1 MAVVI
6 SSQFYQASLW
16 KNISKIV
23 FTSPNMDSPAIAGT
37 RSHILPGEGDL
48 ATWYE
53 DTANMYRIE
62 DSQWET
68 NSDFFNYRMKCK
80 DTIEIL
86 DHAGYI
92 DVKEANYSSL
102 DTFIKENSGVEVV
115 GYLDNTSYITNTKP
129 RLEYTLTQFNLNEI
143 YNTTDTRVREV
154 VERREM
160 TDPNPGSTTKTRA
173 YYTLTFNK
181 TVGSVVKVIPGSDF
195 SIIFVT
201 DGTRV
206 IYDISIS
213 SIQANQELA
222 EIPVETLFSNPIP
235 LPTITKLIDTSIF
248 FGEYFIYGSNT
259 TSVDTT
265 IWTPLHHGFNT
276 NNLICNIT
284 LSAPVVY
291 NYLKLVITSNVGLNS
306 TIFNTDF
313 YGVSKVA
320 INTNTPPPPIPTTS
334 ILTVSPVEV
343 VMPCTSSNGS
353 ISILNIGGGTMV
365 WVSSVDSESWI
376 TITSSSAG
384 VNTGVVDFTVDSNSE
399 SLVRTAT
406 ISVTATGATNSPIDV
421 YIIQAA
427 ADVVDQPILSVTP
440 LTASTSNAAS
450 TSTLA
455 TVSNTGTGT
464 LIWTAE
470 VTTGGTWF
478 SITSG
483 SSGSGTG
490 TIEVLI
496 SANTGAQRTATVRV
510 TAAGATG
517 SPKDI
522 TITQAAADLPIL
534 SIIPQAKY
542 KGSLSSYDNNLF
554 AISNIGTGTMP
565 WVAEI
570 ITGGSWFSITI
581 TGGCNSGTNTGYIG
595 GTIQPNTG
603 LARVATIMVTC
614 TEPTGKVVINS
625 PQQITL
631 TQSAAGV
638 VDQPILSLSTQI
650 VNIGSTVINGN
661 LATVSNAGTGTMAWT
676 ATVIV
681 GTWLELGV
689 TSGTNTGTITFGGGT
704 NTGAQRTATVR
715 VTAAGATDSPKDI
728 TITQAAAGVVDQPIL
743 SLSTQIVNIGST
755 VINGNLA
762 TVSNAG
768 TGTMAW
774 TATVIVGTWL
784 ELGVTSGTNTG
795 TIKFGGGTNT
805 GAQRTA
811 TVRVTAAGAT
821 GSPKDITITQ
831 AAAGAFSISKPT
843 IDDDT
848 TEQLISEDNASILY
862 GAGAL
867 ALVTLLI
874 SELSDVGGLSP
885 IISVSPN
892 PSIKTWTAASSS
904 SWISLSPNNG
914 YYKGGVISGLYS
926 NNLGMERSSVI
937 TITIPDADNSPITR
951 TIKQKM
957 GSPKPISINVR
968 YAEYNDK
975 VIDLSGSVTSIA
987 TGRVKEIVDTKTLT
1001 GSVMNIPR
1009 TLLYYIYTLDRNK
1022 GWYTPVNIDVSPH
1035 IIFTFP
1041 DPTKITAMYISSVQ
1055 VNQELWQIP
1064 TNTLFN
1070 TPTPAATTTL
1080 TPKTYFIGNF
1090 NVQGS
1095 NDQIIW
1101 VTIYTGANTTKPTK
1115 TAYFSNTQYYK
1126 YYKLNILNNTGL
1138 STTVGTPPVVNTV
1151 FDVDYYGI
1159 RSLKFYVNDFSTEAG
1174 STFVALYEFSDFSN
1188 PKIMKISNAATIPS
1202 TTPEENTTTTSHSV
1216 KGLLTETR
1224 VSGGVTLV
1232 SGVYQ
1237 TVFYSSYAV
1246 NIKSSTDPYDYL
1258 TTATCISPT
1267 DGGVGTSTIS
1277 QTYTKQDKIN
1287 TVVSS
1292 IVERGNQ
1299 GKIDEYLL
1307 FRSTGTTTVPINTA
1321 DWTGLVDITYATST
1335 SGTVISGVLATNIA
1349 GATERKYESSLYS
1362 RRDSF
1367 RLTVSDYVTTSGI
1380 ITEDTDLYMWGF
1392 TNRLLDLDCQNSV
1405 VFEITNGEAYNC
1417 RLTAWD
1423 DVTHSTTKNELI
1435 QGDHVRCSAMVYCC
1449 TGSKLVPAESKVPLN
1464 LVYPPVHNRIFKGN
1478 TIDGTNKL
1486 FYGDFD
1492 MVYRYQSTV
1501 YGDFL
1506 IFKPLLYGINE
1517 SISYGVHDYLITFHY
1532 SYT

>member
-689 TSGTNTGTITFGGGT
+689 TSGTNTGTIT
-704 NTGAQRTATVR
+704 
-715 VTAAGATDSPKDI
+715 
-728 TITQAAAGVVDQPIL
+728 
-743 SLSTQIVNIGST
+743 
-755 VINGNLA
+755 
-762 TVSNAG
+762 
-768 TGTMAW
+768 
-774 TATVIVGTWL
+774 
-784 ELGVTSGTNTG
+784 
-795 TIKFGGGTNT
+795 FGGGTNT